1 MKTNKTF
8 FTVLGFLTGMVFGV
22 SIVGLLA
29 FTNAQT
35 STAPAGGLVPIS
47 AADAHACLTRYS
59 ANAVSFNQVIK
70 GFTLDKSQ
78 IEAMNSISRENPD
91 LSGFRI
97 YMGVDKSS
105 RKIGIVVGV
114 DNTGKDAVKN
124 TIYTTDLK
132 NLSPCPPICDASS
145 PIVMD

>member
-1 MKTNKTF
+1 
-8 FTVLGFLTGMVFGV
+8 
-22 SIVGLLA
+22 
-29 FTNAQT
+29 
-35 STAPAGGLVPIS
+35 LVPIS
-47 AADAHACLTRYS
+47 AADAHACLTRYT

-78 IEAMNSISRENPD
+78 IEAMNSISKENPN